1 MKRPTVLLADDHALV
16 LEGLRKILEPD
27 FDVVG
32 VVEDGRA
39 LVRIAPQL
47 KPDIILADI
56 TMPLLNGVE
65 AARQIMKSDPNA
77 KIIMLTMHPDPTYA
91 TEALEAGC
99 LGYVLKHSA
108 AAELVTAIQEVLKGR
123 IYVTP
128 RIAGEVADALRQ
140 GLLQRQKSVAHL
152 TPRQREVLQLV
163 AEGKSLKEIAD
174 ILHVSKRTAEF
185 HKYRIKDELGL
196 RTNADFTQ
204 YAIKHGIISA

>member
-1 MKRPTVLLADDHALV
+1 MKRPTLLLADDHALV

-32 VVEDGRA
+32 VAEDGRA
-39 LVRIAPQL
+39 LVEMAPRV
-47 KPDIILADI
+47 KPDVILADI

-65 AARQIMKSDPNA
+65 AARQIMRSDPKA

-108 AAELVTAIQEVLKGR
+108 AVELVTAIQEALQGR

-140 GLLQRQKSVAHL
+140 GLQHRRKTEAHL

-163 AEGKSLKEIAD
+163 AEGKSLKAIAE
-174 ILHVSKRTAEF
+174 ILHVSKRTVEF

-196 RTNADFTQ
+196 RTSADFTQ
-204 YAIKHGIISA
+204 YAIKHGII